1 MKPFKTCLR
10 PDGEHHG
17 KKRDKQPSL
26 RHIHCSDSHAEAAT
40 EVPHFAGRTRVAVLA
55 GIAVRRV
62 ENLLLGWHSSFGAVL
77 REDKSGFAFMWG
89 PCGGMVRLWSIR
101 SLPGFR
107 LGLGLGAGFEDTM
120 QEEGGMD
127 SPSSTHMSLHR
138 RHYLLDTK
146 GHRKNATTRTKQVK
160 TIRVAK
166 IARIVIISK
175 TIPLTRRDSG
185 I

>member
-77 REDKSGFAFMWG
+77 REDKSGFTFMWG
-89 PCGGMVRLWSIR
+89 PSGGMVRLWSEAFQG
-101 SLPGFR
+101 SGWDSGLA
-107 LGLGLGAGFEDTM
+107 LGLRTQCRKRVEWTRPQAHICHYIGGITCSIQKDT
-120 QEEGGMD
+120 G
-127 SPSSTHMSLHR
+127 
-138 RHYLLDTK
+138 
-146 GHRKNATTRTKQVK
+146 RTQRQGPNK
-160 TIRVAK
+160 
-166 IARIVIISK
+166 
-175 TIPLTRRDSG
+175 
-185 I
+185 